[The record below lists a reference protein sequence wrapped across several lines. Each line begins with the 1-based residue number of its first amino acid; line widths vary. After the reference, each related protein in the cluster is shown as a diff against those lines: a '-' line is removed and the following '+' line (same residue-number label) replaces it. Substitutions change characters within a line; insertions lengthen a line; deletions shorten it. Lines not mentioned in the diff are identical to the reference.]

1 MSQLLQEFVTNLNL
15 LLTQTAIRCVSE
27 VFYLGLNEVA
37 RAGYNK
43 LSLSVNVP
51 FSHKSYWRW
60 HLLCPLSLVHACL
73 CALLMRQFLRQRGE
87 ADSMNV
93 GALLQQARMPAFNL
107 LKPSGFSTYH
117 QV

>member
-1 MSQLLQEFVTNLNL
+1 LQEFITNLNL
-15 LLTQTAIRCVSE
+15 PLTQTVIRCVSE
-27 VFYLGLNEVA
+27 VFYLGSNEVD

-73 CALLMRQFLRQRGE
+73 CAFLMRQFLRQQGE
-87 ADSMNV
+87 ADSINV
-93 GALLQQARMPAFNL
+93 GALIQQARKPAFNSAKFL
-107 LKPSGFSTYH
+107 CVDKLFELNP
-117 QV
+117 